1 MKILVKNGRVIDP
14 SRAIDETLDIFIE
27 KGKISEIKPKI
38 DKKANK
44 IIDASRLVIAP
55 GFIDMHTHLRDP
67 GQEYKETIYT
77 GSLAAAK
84 GGFTTILCMPNTDPV
99 NDNRGVTEYIIS
111 EAKNK
116 AVVNIFPVA
125 SISKK
130 QESKEL
136 SEMADLKDAGVIAF
150 SDDGYSVKN
159 SQLMRCAL
167 DYSKPLDTLIIEHC
181 EDKDLS
187 KKGVMNEG
195 YYSYLYGLKGIPN
208 SSEEVIVARD
218 IILAEESET
227 KIHIAHVSTKGS
239 VNLIKQAKNKKI
251 RVTAEVT
258 PHHLLL
264 DDSLLSNYDTN
275 LKVNPPL
282 RSKKDIQKLING
294 IKDGTIDVFATDHAP
309 HTFDDKDVEF
319 DNSPFGINGME
330 TAVSL
335 ILDKF
340 VNKNIISLKR
350 FIEMFSTNP
359 ANILGL
365 KNKGKI
371 YEGADADLTILNL
384 SKEIIVDKNKFK
396 SKSRNS
402 PFHNWKL
409 RGTVEKTMVKGKV
422 VYSSR

>member
-208 SSEEVIVARD
+208 SSEEVIAARD

-319 DNSPFGINGME
+319 DNAPFGINGME

-409 RGTVEKTMVKGKV
+409 RGTVEKTIVKGKV